1 MAYSLNQCYTLG
13 SVDFISENLAKE
25 SNIKNKMLRINMF
38 NFQCI
43 IYNRKI
49 LETTSV
55 FSDRNLLLKSMADS
69 CQCMAKTTTIL

>member
-1 MAYSLNQCYTLG
+1 MAYSLNQCYTVG

-25 SNIKNKMLRINMF
+25 SNIKNKMLCINMF

-49 LETTSV
+49 LETTSI